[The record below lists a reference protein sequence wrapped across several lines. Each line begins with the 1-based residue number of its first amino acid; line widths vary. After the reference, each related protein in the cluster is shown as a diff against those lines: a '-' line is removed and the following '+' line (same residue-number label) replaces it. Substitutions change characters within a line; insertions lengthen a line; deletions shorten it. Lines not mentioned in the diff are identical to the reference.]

1 MRKYVQRGNRDP
13 NAVHGKP
20 HPALMNTQAELI
32 DWLRDIYAMDKAME
46 TALNKLTDH
55 PQHYPALRKQAALHC
70 TETRRHAEA
79 IAIFLKQLGSDTSSL
94 KAVLAQGMGLD
105 FMRSAGAAFAR
116 DERIKDVL
124 TVLVTEHFEIACH
137 TILRTRASQLGLL
150 EIVRICDQILSEEN
164 RMVSWLQQN
173 MPHIFAA
180 YLSQEKETE
189 TEHEFAATRSVD
201 AEDRVQW
208 EFVQLAQN
216 ASLFGGPL
224 PRSSFADMQN

>member
-1 MRKYVQRGNRDP
+1 
-13 NAVHGKP
+13 
-20 HPALMNTQAELI
+20 MNTQAELI

-46 TALNKLTDH
+46 AALNKLTDH
-55 PQHYPALRKQAALHC
+55 PQHYPALRKQAAQHC

-79 IAIFLKQLGSDTSSL
+79 IAAFLKQLGSDTSSL
-94 KAVLAQGMGLD
+94 KTMLAQGMGMD

-137 TILRTRASQLGLL
+137 TILRTRALQLGRL
-150 EIVRICDQILSEEN
+150 EIVRMCDQILSEEN

-189 TEHEFAATRSVD
+189 AEHEFAAAQSVD
-201 AEDRVQW
+201 SEARVQW

-216 ASLFGGPL
+216 ASLFGGPP
-224 PRSSFADMQN
+224 PRSSFASMQN